1 MLGSSKVDVALE
13 AGFTGAFQQPKQ
25 RSPLRGTSPAPDD
38 DDETVMRLAL
48 GQLNEVVPVAGHQEA
63 TVFMGELENDQIG
76 GLRREHVA

>member
-1 MLGSSKVDVALE
+1 
-13 AGFTGAFQQPKQ
+13 
-25 RSPLRGTSPAPDD
+25 
-38 DDETVMRLAL
+38 MRLAL